1 MIQESEKKTKY
12 YNLQLKHA
20 MVQNK
25 TAFRL
30 LKVPNKVRLPTVDF
44 SGEEGTS
51 KVSLVWFTRSCW
63 EWEKWIWF
71 QLFFLDCLG
80 GKAGGCP
87 SSGVSCDLGKKR
99 GEEMNIFCNHL
110 MEISYLN

>member
-30 LKVPNKVRLPTVDF
+30 LKVP
-44 SGEEGTS
+44 E
-51 KVSLVWFTRSCW
+51 
-63 EWEKWIWF
+63 
-71 QLFFLDCLG
+71 
-80 GKAGGCP
+80 
-87 SSGVSCDLGKKR
+87 
-99 GEEMNIFCNHL
+99 
-110 MEISYLN
+110 